1 MVYIYRKSVVLS
13 VIYVF
18 RCRLSVFL
26 ATCTERFTLNTFSF
40 YILGILDLWLK
51 HVVLFFVFLH
61 ETIYGMNICK
71 DFVGLDSAS
80 CTAAYL
86 FIFVQRLFGL
96 KVLEE
101 ILSCFI
107 HF

>member
-1 MVYIYRKSVVLS
+1 MVYIYRNSVVLS

-26 ATCTERFTLNTFSF
+26 ATCTERFTLNTFLLF
-40 YILGILDLWLK
+40 TFLK
-51 HVVLFFVFLH
+51 RVVLFFVCFFLH
-61 ETIYGMNICK
+61 KTIYGMNICK
-71 DFVGLDSAS
+71 DFVGLDSVS
-80 CTAAYL
+80 YAAACM